1 MFGSRIIELE
11 IVESTNNYALQLI
24 SAGKAEHGLVI
35 SADNQWGG
43 RGRSYKKW
51 DSLPN
56 QNLTFSVILSPHFL
70 SPSDQFKLS
79 QAISLGILDFLQEK
93 APNEKFSVKWPND
106 IYQSD
111 KKISGIL
118 IENLIFGNRFEYSVI
133 GIGINL
139 NQTEFCPGICD
150 AISLKIIT
158 GKDFDRKQALS
169 ELLSY
174 LNARYAELAGGNNQK
189 IHSEYLEQLFLFEKP
204 AEFQIANG
212 ILKGKIVGIDD
223 FGRLIVEGEDGITQ
237 RFIMDEIKY
246 LL

>member
-24 SAGKAEHGLVI
+24 SAGKAEHGLVV

-43 RGRSYKKW
+43 RGRTYKKW

-56 QNLTFSVILSPHFL
+56 QNLTFSVILSPLFL

-79 QAISLGILDFLQEK
+79 QAISLGILDFLQKK
-93 APNEKFSVKWPND
+93 ASEKFSVKWPND
-106 IYQSD
+106 IFHGD

-118 IENLIFGNRFEYSVI
+118 IENLIFGNKFEYSVI

-174 LNARYAELAGGNNQK
+174 LKARYDELAEGNSQK
-189 IHSEYLEQLFLFEKP
+189 IHAEYLQRLYLFEEP
-204 AEFQIANG
+204 TEFQISDG
-212 ILKGKIVGIDD
+212 ILKGRIIGIDEY
-223 FGRLIVEGEDGITQ
+223 GRLVVEGEDGATQ

-246 LL
+246 LH